1 MFNLLSHNCLYFGFN
16 AEDDVPSKAAKV
28 DIPPTQ
34 LVGGMRPP
42 PLGTGYPPRSAMPAI
57 PPVYVTTLCQC
68 LYLYSSSLTQGGS
81 CKSYI
86 FYLFKIIRGTKIAH
100 TLNSCDIVIIQLYP
114 CHQMLGWFRLDH
126 SHGFHNL
133 QLFQFLLLPHTHSS
147 HYFLC
152 RMSGLHCQ
160 QLLQQHCKLRLLLLD
175 CLHLHRSQFHNLCS
189 LLLETT
195 IQRLKVQHIL
205 LHLCPQVFHQLLQ

>member
-1 MFNLLSHNCLYFGFN
+1 GTDLGLQPSPQTQLSSDRNQYHGEEEEEGFLQGVVLLLRSRIRRREDLGAASESEALQVSRLPQEALNRQRHGHPRPP
-16 AEDDVPSKAAKV
+16 EDD
-28 DIPPTQ
+28 
-34 LVGGMRPP
+34 
-42 PLGTGYPPRSAMPAI
+42 
-57 PPVYVTTLCQC
+57 
-68 LYLYSSSLTQGGS
+68 
-81 CKSYI
+81 
-86 FYLFKIIRGTKIAH
+86 
-100 TLNSCDIVIIQLYP
+100 LYP